1 MDAELED
8 ILRDDYLGDLTGL
21 ELDELRARRTTCQAV
36 ETQLSYL
43 RRLVQGYHDIAT
55 GELIR
60 RREGGDPSDLAALVE
75 RLPEILSDRIH
86 APGTGHLPQHM
97 HPGDVTGR
105 LADQLDR
112 LLADTDLHRPDQ
124 LSDQHLQEAGER
136 LDALEQEVSGLRR
149 ALFDRIDSV
158 QEELARRYRTG
169 EATLDLSD
177 PA

>member
-8 ILRDDYLGDLTGL
+8 ILRDDYLGDVTAL

-43 RRLVQGYHDIAT
+43 RRLVQGYHDITT
-55 GELIR
+55 GELSR
-60 RREGGDPSDLAALVE
+60 RREGGDPSDLGALVE

-97 HPGDVTGR
+97 QPGDVTGR
-105 LADQLDR
+105 LADQLDG
-112 LLADTDLHRPDQ
+112 LLTDTDLDRTDQ
-124 LSDQHLQEAGER
+124 LSDQRLQEAVER
-136 LDALEQEVSGLRR
+136 LEALEQEVSALRR
-149 ALFDRIDSV
+149 TLFDRIDSF
-158 QEELARRYRTG
+158 QNELGRRYRTG
-169 EATLDLSD
+169 EVTLDLPD